1 MDWVGIP
8 EGGDNKEVVWCA
20 VVIKEREAE
29 WEPVSEEKKD
39 RDGSINTFSR
49 KEENQFENEN
59 ENEKQG
65 EWVKEVEKWRTSLSI
80 QEIIA
85 NKMIVKPAKNN
96 NKEKERRRDRHR
108 QT

>member
-1 MDWVGIP
+1 MLCSS
-8 EGGDNKEVVWCA
+8 NQS
-20 VVIKEREAE
+20 EREAE

-59 ENEKQG
+59 EKQG
-65 EWVKEVEKWRTSLSI
+65 EWVKEVENWRTSLSI

>member
-8 EGGDNKEVVWCA
+8 EGDNKEVVCCA

-59 ENEKQG
+59 EKQG

-85 NKMIVKPAKNN
+85 NKMIVKPTKNN